1 VDGHPEPPERRTLT
15 PAVIAATLFVAA
27 CATFAV
33 SFVAAR
39 GGLTLPVAAS
49 RPPVAIASPEAS
61 EAPAPTETA
70 LPVATTQP
78 TAEATETPA
87 PTVPATEPPPSQ
99 PPAFALPAIK
109 ASDPLRSLEQCPD
122 HPVCF
127 EYVVQRNDTMN
138 RILGRYNLDLDVVL
152 ALNPQ
157 LSDPSLIVVN
167 HTLYL
172 GRDRFARLDLCPNG
186 ERCLLYKVVKGDS
199 LKDIAARYA
208 ITTDSIRGANPALP
222 NPITPGLVLKLP
234 YPG

>member
-1 VDGHPEPPERRTLT
+1 MDGHPEPPERRTLT

-39 GGLTLPVAAS
+39 GGLTLPIAAS

-61 EAPAPTETA
+61 ETPEPTETPLPISSAEPTVAPTET
-70 LPVATTQP
+70 PI
-78 TAEATETPA
+78 
-87 PTVPATEPPPSQ
+87 PTVPPTEPPPTQ

-109 ASDPLRSLEQCPD
+109 ANDPLRSLPQCPD

-127 EYVVQRNDTMN
+127 EYVVQHNDTMN

-157 LSDPSLIVVN
+157 IKDPSVIVVN

-186 ERCLLYKVVKGDS
+186 ERCLLYKVVSGDS
-199 LKDIAARYA
+199 LKIIAARYA
-208 ITTDSIRGANPALP
+208 ITTDSIRTANPGMP
-222 NPITPGLVLKLP
+222 SPITPGLVLKLP